1 MKRIILS
8 LFLILISILCFIV
21 IDTYP
26 AGDDW
31 ITASIIETY
40 IAPFIILMH
49 LALSLTYYIGKKRNW
64 LLITQASL
72 SLLTISQVVWY
83 IYSHKPVV

>member
-1 MKRIILS
+1 MKKIVLS

-40 IAPFIILMH
+40 VAPMIIVIHIALFVN
-49 LALSLTYYIGKKRNW
+49 YYIGKRKNW
-64 LLITQASL
+64 VLITQASL
-72 SLLTISQVVWY
+72 SLVTIRQVIWY
-83 IYSHKPVV
+83 VYVHKPVG